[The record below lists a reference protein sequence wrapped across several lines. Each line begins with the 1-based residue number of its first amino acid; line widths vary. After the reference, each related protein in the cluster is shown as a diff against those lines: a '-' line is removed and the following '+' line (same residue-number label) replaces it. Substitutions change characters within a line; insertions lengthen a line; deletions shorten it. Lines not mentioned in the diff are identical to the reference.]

1 MGFGVKPITNLQ
13 EKTKQFTVDESQVL
27 QITREDLINLFIA
40 YNIPVARETVNAIK
54 QHPVFF
60 IKK

>member
-13 EKTKQFTVDESQVL
+13 EKFAVDERQVL
-27 QITREDLINLFIA
+27 QITRENLINLFIA

>member
-13 EKTKQFTVDESQVL
+13 EKTKQFKVDESQIL
-27 QITREDLINLFIA
+27 QITRENLINLLIA